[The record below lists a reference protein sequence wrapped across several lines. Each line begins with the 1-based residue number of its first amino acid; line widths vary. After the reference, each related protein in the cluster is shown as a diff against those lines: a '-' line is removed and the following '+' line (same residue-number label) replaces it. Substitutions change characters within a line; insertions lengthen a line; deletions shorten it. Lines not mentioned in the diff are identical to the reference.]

1 MTLTLTVTNRI
12 AALQG
17 SPVIVCGNS
26 DYSVQVVCDAEWAA
40 YAEKTLQI
48 AYVCRGETVRI
59 NAAVQPQNNTASLP
73 AIPDASELF
82 LGLQAGEI
90 RTAAPARIPCIACI
104 CSIPAEYAVPYRDF
118 YNETMQTLADLAPR
132 QVLRL
137 LRDADGYVLRDSSG
151 KVIRLRRG

>member
-1 MTLTLTVTNRI
+1 MIQMNVTNRI
-12 AALQG
+12 ASVSG
-17 SPVIVCGNS
+17 TPCIICGNS
-26 DYSVQVVCDAEWAA
+26 DYTVQISCDAEWDA
-40 YAEKTLQI
+40 YPEKTLQI
-48 AYVCRGETVRI
+48 AYLCHGEMIRI
-59 NAAVQPQNNTASLP
+59 RTEVQNVTASLP
-73 AIPDASELF
+73 AVPEASEVF
-82 LGLQAGEI
+82 LGLEAGEI